1 MPETT
6 DPYAVLGVS
15 KIAAPDDIRKAFR
28 KLAKKYHPDLNP
40 GDKAAEA
47 RFKEIGQANDLLSD
61 AEKRRRF
68 DAGEIDAQGQ
78 EVPPR
83 GFYRDE
89 AGNIFHTYSCFAR
102 GLDMMNAAYHYLD
115 LTPLGRHEEGL
126 PYPLFA
132 LSGLVAKML
141 YTVKMADGR
150 SLGATL
156 YAPLR
161 DSGLAPVNASLLH
174 ALAFVAVMYAVA
186 WVMYRKQW
194 FVKV

>member
-1 MPETT
+1 M
-6 DPYAVLGVS
+6 
-15 KIAAPDDIRKAFR
+15 
-28 KLAKKYHPDLNP
+28 LASSRQP
-40 GDKAAEA
+40 
-47 RFKEIGQANDLLSD
+47 
-61 AEKRRRF
+61 AEKTMTWMLAGLASLWLGQVL
-68 DAGEIDAQGQ
+68 DAWLMPINKSLWTPSFVFTMAGWACVVFAVFYWLLDAQPQ
-78 EVPPR
+78 PLSR
-83 GFYRDE
+83 
-89 AGNIFHTYSCFAR
+89 AR
-102 GLDMMNAAYHYLD
+102 WARWLHPLVVFGMNALF
-115 LTPLGRHEEGL
+115 
-126 PYPLFA
+126 LFA

-141 YTVKMADGR
+141 YTVKLTDGR